1 MLKCFFNADNMR
13 NVIQIQINN
22 LEEKNNLT
30 LICKKQLSAKTTS
43 GYVNFTIVCII
54 ICLCV
59 SNYDK

>member
-1 MLKCFFNADNMR
+1 MLKCFFNAENMR

-22 LEEKNNLT
+22 LEENINLT
-30 LICKKQLSAKTTS
+30 LICKKQLSAKTTR
-43 GYVNFTIVCII
+43 GYVYITIVCII